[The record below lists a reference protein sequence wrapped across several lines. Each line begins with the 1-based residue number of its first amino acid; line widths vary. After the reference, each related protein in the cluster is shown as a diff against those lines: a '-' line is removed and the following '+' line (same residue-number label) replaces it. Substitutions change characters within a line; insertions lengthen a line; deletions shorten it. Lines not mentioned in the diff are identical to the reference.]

1 MNAKIEF
8 LYLSEPDT
16 VAAGVNDAPRCVEV
30 AEEVFRL
37 LTQGDYLMGGPNH
50 NSHGIGIIFPK
61 ETRFPNMPVAGPD
74 RRFFAMPAYLGGRF
88 DCCGQK
94 WYGSNQANAKKGLPR
109 SILTVMLND
118 KDTGAPLCLM
128 SANLLS
134 AARTGAVPG
143 VAVRYLAPRAA
154 ETLAVLGCGPIN
166 KACMVHTLTQAKGVR
181 KVVCYDLFLEKAQAL
196 ADWVATTCGLEAA
209 ASPDLQETLGEADL
223 VTIAASRLKP
233 LELKDA
239 WLKPGALV
247 MLSGPAFGDRDFW
260 TRNRIIL
267 DHIELHEAYVEEAV
281 ASGDK
286 EGYYRSVIGGP
297 IYRLIDEGVLPG
309 LRDFTSIGQV
319 ILGEKEGRRSEQEK
333 TIFIACGMAVFDVG
347 WAYEVYRTAQRNHIG
362 QNLLLWNEPAIG

>member
-1 MNAKIEF
+1 MDTKIEF

-16 VAAGVNDAPRCVEV
+16 EAAGVNDASRCVEV

-37 LTQGDYLMGGPNH
+37 LTQGDRRAVPTTTATA
-50 NSHGIGIIFPK
+50 SASSSPR
-61 ETRFPNMPVAGPD
+61 ETRFPDTSVAGPD

-94 WYGSNQANAKKGLPR
+94 RDDSNAANARKGLPR

-143 VAVRYLAPRAA
+143 VGVRYLAPRDAG
-154 ETLAVLGCGPIN
+154 TLAVVGCGPIN
-166 KACMVHTLTQAKGVR
+166 KACMVHILTQAKGVR
-181 KVVCYDLFLEKAQAL
+181 KVVCYDLFPDKAQAL
-196 ADWVATTCGLEAA
+196 AGWVARTCGLEGTACT
-209 ASPDLQETLGEADL
+209 DLANPQGRRPGDHRGVPAQAPGTGG
-223 VTIAASRLKP
+223 RLA
-233 LELKDA
+233 E
-239 WLKPGALV
+239 PGALV
-247 MLSGPAFGDRDFW
+247 MLTGPAFGDRAFW

-286 EGYYRSVIGGP
+286 EAYYRSVIGGP
-297 IYRLIDEGVLPG
+297 VYRLIDEGVLPG
-309 LRDFTSIGQV
+309 LKDFTSIGQV
-319 ILGEKEGRRSEQEK
+319 ILGEKPGRRSDQEK
-333 TIFIACGMAVFDVG
+333 IIFIACGMAVFDVG
-347 WAYEVYRTAQRNHIG
+347 LAYEVYRTALSNNIG
-362 QNLLLWNEPAIG
+362 QKLLLWNEPAIG

>member
-1 MNAKIEF
+1 MDTKIEF

-16 VAAGVNDAPRCVEV
+16 VAAGVNHAPRCVEV

-50 NSHGIGIIFPK
+50 NSHGIGIIFPR

-94 WYGSNQANAKKGLPR
+94 WYGSNAANTRKGLPR

-143 VAVRYLAPRAA
+143 VGVRYLAPRDAG
-154 ETLAVLGCGPIN
+154 TLAVVGCGPIN
-166 KACMVHTLTQAKGVR
+166 KACMVHILTQAKGVR
-181 KVVCYDLFLEKAQAL
+181 KVVCYDLFPDKAQAL
-196 ADWVATTCGLEAA
+196 AGWVARTCGLEGTACT
-209 ASPDLQETLGEADL
+209 DLRATLKDADL

-233 LELKDA
+233 LELEDA

-247 MLSGPAFGDRDFW
+247 MLTGPAFGDRAFW

-286 EGYYRSVIGGP
+286 EAYYRSVIGGP

-309 LRDFTSIGQV
+309 LKDFTSIGQV
-319 ILGEKEGRRSEQEK
+319 ILGEKPGRRSDQEK
-333 TIFIACGMAVFDVG
+333 IIFIACGMAVFDVG
-347 WAYEVYRTAQRNHIG
+347 LAYEVYRTALSNNIG
-362 QNLLLWNEPAIG
+362 QKLLLWNEPAIG